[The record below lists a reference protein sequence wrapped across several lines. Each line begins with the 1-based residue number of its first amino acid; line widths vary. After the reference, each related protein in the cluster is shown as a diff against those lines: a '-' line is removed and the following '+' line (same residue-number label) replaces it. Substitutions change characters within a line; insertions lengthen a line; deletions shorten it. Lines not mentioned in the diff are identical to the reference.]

1 MWTLIFGLL
10 LAGAAVQEE
19 EPEPYPGVADPI
31 AFVRGGYDIPRVMP
45 GLDTYASTRLR
56 AELYAHDEAAG
67 GEDLSILNWW
77 VDGGEERVTGLDV
90 RRVAGTGPNRQTLL
104 ARFRNYGRPVAL
116 RFSFVREGAAWYLDE
131 VVNLAGRRSWTL
143 TSLLR
148 LRPAGGAR
156 PVGWDAIAEAGGGTI
171 DPLAFVAHNY
181 FAYQHSDD
189 EAVPIGDRI
198 NSRRLRALFA
208 AYDAAASPDEVGAI
222 DFDWWVNGQDWSL
235 SDVLFAEEEGGP
247 HRRVIAARF
256 RNFARPSLIRFHFV
270 EEDGRWFLD
279 DVMSGDGRGPD
290 GWTLSALLG
299 QRP

>member
-1 MWTLIFGLL
+1 MWTLILGLL

-19 EPEPYPGVADPI
+19 PEPYPGVADPL
-31 AFVRGGYDIPRVMP
+31 AFVRGGYDSPRALS

-56 AELYAHDEAAG
+56 AELHAHDEAAG
-67 GEDLSILNWW
+67 GEDLGILNWW

-90 RRVAGTGPNRQTLL
+90 RRLPGTGPDRQTLL
-104 ARFRNYGRPVAL
+104 ARFRNHGRPVAL

-156 PVGWDAIAEAGGGTI
+156 PAGWDRVAEAGGGTI
-171 DPLAFVAHNY
+171 DPFAFVAHNY
-181 FAYQHSDD
+181 FAYSHADD
-189 EAVPIGDRI
+189 EAVPIGDRV

-208 AYDAAASPDEVGAI
+208 AYDAAASPDEVGAV

-235 SDVLFAEEEGGP
+235 SDLLFAEEEGGP

-256 RNFARPSLIRFHFV
+256 RNLGRPSLIRFHFV

-290 GWTLSALLG
+290 DWTLSALLR

>member
-1 MWTLIFGLL
+1 MWTLILGLL

-31 AFVRGGYDIPRVMP
+31 AFVRRAYAIPRVMP
-45 GLDTYASTRLR
+45 DLDTYASTRLR
-56 AELYAHDEAAG
+56 AELHAHDEAAG

-77 VDGGEERVTGLDV
+77 VDGSEERVTGLDV
-90 RRVAGTGPNRQTLL
+90 RRATGSGADRQTIL
-104 ARFRNYGRPVAL
+104 ARFRNFGRPVAL
-116 RFSFVREGAAWYLDE
+116 RFSFVREGASWYLDE
-131 VVNLAGRRSWTL
+131 VVNLAGARSWTL

-156 PVGWDAIAEAGGGTI
+156 PVGWDAIAEAGGGMI
-171 DPLAFVAHNY
+171 DPFAFVAHNY
-181 FAYQHSDD
+181 FAYSHEDD

-235 SDVLFAEEEGGP
+235 SDVLLAEEEGGP
-247 HRRVIAARF
+247 HWRTITARF
-256 RNFARPSLIRFHFV
+256 RNLGRPSLVRFRFV
-270 EEDGRWFLD
+270 EEEGRWFLD
-279 DVMSGDGRGPD
+279 DVTSGSGSGPD
-290 GWTLSALLG
+290 GWTLSALLR

>member
-1 MWTLIFGLL
+1 VWTWIFGLL
-10 LAGAAVQEE
+10 LAGAAVQAE
-19 EPEPYPGVADPI
+19 EPEPYPGVADPL
-31 AFVRGGYDIPRVMP
+31 AFVRGGYAVPRVME

-56 AELYAHDEAAG
+56 AELHAHDEAAG
-67 GEDLSILNWW
+67 GEEIGILNWW
-77 VDGGEERVTGLDV
+77 VDGSEERVTGLDV
-90 RRVAGTGPNRQTLL
+90 RRASGSGPDRQAIV

-156 PVGWDAIAEAGGGTI
+156 PVGWDAVAEAGGGTI
-171 DPLAFVAHNY
+171 DPLAFLAHNY
-181 FAYQHSDD
+181 FAYRHEDD
-189 EAVPIGDRI
+189 AAVPIGDRI

-256 RNFARPSLIRFHFV
+256 RNQGRPSLIRFHFV
-270 EEDGRWFLD
+270 EEGGRWFLD
-279 DVMSGDGRGPD
+279 DVASAGPD
-290 GWTLSALLG
+290 GWTLSALLR
-299 QRP
+299 QWP

>member
-10 LAGAAVQEE
+10 LAGSAAQEE
-19 EPEPYPGVADPI
+19 GPGPYPGVPDPLV
-31 AFVRGGYDIPRVMP
+31 FVRESYAIPRVMP
-45 GLDTYASTRLR
+45 GLDHYASERLR
-56 AELYAHDEAAG
+56 AEVHAQDEAAG

-77 VDGGEERVTGLDV
+77 VDGSEERVTGLEVSRAPGARPD
-90 RRVAGTGPNRQTLL
+90 RQTIISK
-104 ARFRNYGRPVAL
+104 FRNFGRPVAL
-116 RFSFVREGAAWYLDE
+116 RFSFVREGSAWYLDE

-156 PVGWDAIAEAGGGTI
+156 PVGWDRVAEAGGGTI
-171 DPLAFVAHNY
+171 DPFAFVAHNY
-181 FAYQHSDD
+181 FAYQHADD
-189 EAVPIGDRI
+189 EAVPMGDRI

-235 SDVLFAEEEGGP
+235 SDVLLAEEEGGP
-247 HRRVIAARF
+247 HRRVIAVRF
-256 RNFARPSLIRFHFV
+256 RNFDRASLVRFHFV

-290 GWTLSALLG
+290 DWTLSALLR